1 MNILR
6 VICSPKSAN
15 AVSHRVS
22 EFIIETLDKRFPDV
36 KNSVTDIEACQLP
49 HVDDGYALALGGMSE
64 STTSDN
70 HSLTLSTHLIRQL
83 READIVVIA
92 TPMHNFTVPSSL
104 KAWIDHVVRIG
115 ETFVAT
121 ESGKHGTVA
130 DKPVYI
136 AVASGGFF
144 QGEKAGQKD
153 FLTDYLKTVFATMGI
168 TSLKF
173 FIVQGTILGHDYIEG
188 ELRKLRAEIV
198 DYLEQA

>member
-22 EFIIETLDKRFPDV
+22 ELIIETLDKRFPDT
-36 KNSVTDIEACQLP
+36 KNNVTDIEACELP

-64 STTSDN
+64 SSSSDN
-70 HSLTLSTHLIRQL
+70 HSLTLSTQLIKQL

-115 ETFVAT
+115 ETFIAT
-121 ESGKHGTVA
+121 ENGKQGTVT

-153 FLTDYLKTVFATMGI
+153 FLTDYLKAVFATMGI
-168 TSLKF
+168 SSLNF
-173 FIVQGTILGHDYIEG
+173 FILQGTILGHDYTEG
-188 ELRKLRAEIV
+188 ELEKLRAKIV
-198 DYLEQA
+198 EHIEHT